1 MRILVFSDSHGS
13 TYKLRTAISNHP
25 EADMIIHLGDG
36 ERDISL
42 LDEEIAGRKTVQVCG
57 NCDLYSMLPDNEFIT
72 VAGKKILCT
81 HGHSELVK
89 HGTGVLINK
98 AQRMGAHIALYGHTH
113 QCVTDYID
121 GLYVMNPGAMMNGEY
136 GAIDITP
143 NGIMLLKMKL

>member
-1 MRILVFSDSHGS
+1 MRILVFSDSHGA

-89 HGTGVLINK
+89 YGSGVLIDK
-98 AQRMGAHIALYGHTH
+98 ARKMGAHIALYGHTH
-113 QCVTDYID
+113 QSVTTYVD
-121 GLYVMNPGAMMNGEY
+121 GLHVMNPGAMLNGEY

-143 NGIMLLKMKL
+143 GGIMLLKMKV